1 MNARGPQVIRA
12 TPGDAQ
18 RVHELTQRAW
28 RGTVAAN
35 SSAFRETPDTA
46 RQAIEAGGG
55 FVLLL
60 DGKPIGSVRYFP
72 VPHAEP
78 SWEFKRLGVLHAF
91 RGRGYG
97 ELLVRA
103 IERAAP
109 AQGVRRIQLGVRA
122 DQPRLVAFYER
133 LGYTL
138 DASVQLSAH
147 NPLTDPP
154 VALSRRLQGPVGAI
168 APGNA

>member
-1 MNARGPQVIRA
+1 MNTRGPQVIRA
-12 TPGDAQ
+12 TPADAQ

-28 RGTVAAN
+28 RGTVAPN
-35 SSAFRETPDTA
+35 SSAYRETPDTA

-55 FVLLL
+55 FMLLF
-60 DGKPIGSVRYFP
+60 DGLPIGSVRYFP
-72 VPHAEP
+72 VPHDTP

-138 DASVQLSAH
+138 DAAVRLSAQ
-147 NPLTDPP
+147 NTLTDPP
-154 VALSRRLQGPVGAI
+154 VTLSRGLQDPLAAV
-168 APGNA
+168 APGND